1 MLDISGDDARSGEV
15 AAEGG
20 FKTMVPVFG
29 PTDIGFA
36 DTHYVDVLS
45 VEVVSEG
52 F

>member
-29 PTDIGFA
+29 PANIGFTDA
-36 DTHYVDVLS
+36 HNVDVLS
-45 VEVVSEG
+45 VEVVSKG